1 MIISKSKKLA
11 NATRF
16 YHMPLHDDSIP
27 RKQRGLVLQGGGALG
42 AYESGVVTVLVSS
55 LIMNIKEMTIK
66 MDHYSI
72 LLLVHQ

>member
-1 MIISKSKKLA
+1 
-11 NATRF
+11 
-16 YHMPLHDDSIP
+16 MPLNDSNIP
-27 RKQRGLVLQGGGALG
+27 KRQRALVLQGGGALG